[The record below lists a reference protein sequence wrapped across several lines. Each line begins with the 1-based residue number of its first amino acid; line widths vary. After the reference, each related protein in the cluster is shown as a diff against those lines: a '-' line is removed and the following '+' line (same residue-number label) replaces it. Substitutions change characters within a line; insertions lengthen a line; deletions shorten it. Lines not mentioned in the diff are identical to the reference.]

1 MHFFKNK
8 IIQTTLIFL
17 LLVPS
22 AFADESRF
30 VKDLRD
36 TIKKAF
42 VTVEAKVFPKP
53 DKPDKPVVPVKCA
66 CNGTGYITHGDGHKT
81 PCPNYPGCTK
91 GATEKKPAEVK
102 PVVKPVVKN
111 AVIEVY
117 SGEVRNGIEK
127 CPPCALFKRQMVQ
140 SLRDNGWTVE
150 VYETPMGYPTP
161 TFKVWVNGQ
170 NELFTGY
177 SGKDSFINTVN
188 SIVSKLK
195 R

>member
-1 MHFFKNK
+1 MHFFKK
-8 IIQTTLIFL
+8 LTQTTLIFL
-17 LLVPS
+17 LLIPQG
-22 AFADESRF
+22 FAEESQL

-42 VTVEAKVFPKP
+42 VVVEDKLFPNKP
-53 DKPDKPVVPVKCA
+53 DIKPDKPVVPVKCE

-91 GATEKKPAEVK
+91 GAVGVKPAEVK
-102 PVVKPVVKN
+102 PVLKN
-111 AVIEVY
+111 AVIEDY
-117 SGEVRNGIEK
+117 SGEVKNGIER
-127 CPPCALFKRQMVQ
+127 CPPCALFKRQMLQ

-150 VYETPMGYPTP
+150 VYEKPMGYPTP

-177 SGKDSFINTVN
+177 SGKESFVATVN

>member
-1 MHFFKNK
+1 MQFFKK
-8 IIQTTLIFL
+8 LTQTTLIFL
-17 LLVPS
+17 LLIPQG
-22 AFADESRF
+22 FAEESQL

-42 VTVEAKVFPKP
+42 VVVENKLFPNKP
-53 DKPDKPVVPVKCA
+53 DIKPDKPVVPVKCE

-81 PCPNYPGCTK
+81 PCPDYPGCTK
-91 GATEKKPAEVK
+91 GAGQKPVEIK
-102 PVVKPVVKN
+102 PVVKPVLKN

-117 SGEVRNGIEK
+117 SSER
-127 CPPCALFKRQMVQ
+127 CPPCALFKRQMLQ
-140 SLRDNGWTVE
+140 SLRDNGWTVTVTE
-150 VYETPMGYPTP
+150 QPMGYPTP

-177 SGKDSFINTVN
+177 SGKESFVATVN